1 MPRYSDNR
9 LVFGVHFTFPV
20 LAGRELFTQPLMTNN
35 NQPDLISFNQFSK
48 FQPMRFDPNSPKEL
62 ESYFALDQNGYTYH
76 NQYPGIRQDISEAEG
91 NHRFSLGVEY
101 PWYQR
106 FIKQLIGG
114 IQYEYMD
121 LTHFLLKCARGF
133 VELDAIMNDTNA
145 ETTKRIAAA
154 AKGKALYILY
164 SQVTKEFKV
173 AYPQYK
179 IITRYK
185 EGTSEVVDFD
195 YVLEEKPVTTE

>member
-1 MPRYSDNR
+1 MSRYSDDR

-20 LAGRELFTQPLMTNN
+20 LAGRELYTQPLMANN
-35 NQPDLISFNQFSK
+35 NQPELISFNQFSQFK
-48 FQPMRFDPNSPKEL
+48 PMRFDPNSPKEL
-62 ESYFALDQNGYTYH
+62 ESYFVLDQHGYTYH

-106 FIKQLIGG
+106 FIKQLAKG

-133 VELDAIMNDTNA
+133 VDLDAVMNDPNA

-164 SQVTKEFKV
+164 SRVTKEFKET
-173 AYPQYK
+173 YPQYE

-185 EGTSEVVDFD
+185 EGTNEVIDFD
-195 YVLEEKPVTTE
+195 YVPVEQSTTPE